1 MIGDMKENAIEWI
14 TGDDTVT
21 ATFTQKKFINRIRRM
36 SQTHGELVKITHENA
51 DGSITCRFPLK
62 AVHITIYND
71 KTGGFEG
78 VQNDED

>member
-36 SQTHGELVKITHENA
+36 SETHEELVEITHENP

-62 AVHITIYND
+62 AVHITIYNT

-78 VQNDED
+78 VQDED

>member
-36 SQTHGELVKITHENA
+36 SQTHAKLVEITHENP
-51 DGSITCRFPLK
+51 DGSIVCKFPLR
-62 AVHITIYND
+62 AVHITIYNA

-78 VQNDED
+78 VEEE